1 MKGNG
6 RQPQADRP
14 GHLDFLRGFLLR
26 PKEVASVLPSST
38 ALGAKVA
45 ESGGAERAG
54 VVVELGPGTGAITR
68 ELLRRMPAGSR
79 LVAIERNPHFVRRL
93 RETLRDPRLS
103 VWEGDAEEIARALAA
118 AGERQADLVV
128 SGIPFAAMD
137 DRISRRTLE
146 AVRRAL
152 PPDGRFVA
160 YQLVSD
166 VRRFAD
172 PLFGP
177 PDVRT
182 VLRNLPPLKVFTW
195 RQRPAA

>member
-6 RQPQADRP
+6 RQPQASGP

-26 PKEVASVLPSST
+26 PKEVASVLPSSP
-38 ALGAKVA
+38 ALGARVA
-45 ESGGAERAG
+45 ESGAAERAA

-79 LVAIERNPHFVRRL
+79 LIGIERNPHFVRRL
-93 RETLRDPRLS
+93 RETLRDPRLT
-103 VWEGDAEEIARALAA
+103 VWAGDAEEIARALAA
-118 AGERQADLVV
+118 AGEGQADLVV

-137 DRISRRTLE
+137 DRTSRRTLE

-152 PPDGRFVA
+152 PPHGRFVA

-195 RQRPAA
+195 RRQPAA